1 MASDIG
7 NIGISSLS
15 SPVLDDKS
23 GRKTA
28 SVVSE
33 TSSVGAS
40 GTLNSTGVKDVAS
53 VKTEAD
59 LKKSS
64 TERPKLEDVKKQVQS
79 LQDLSHSKGW
89 SVNFAVDD
97 ESDKTIIKVVDADT
111 QKVIRQIPSEEM
123 LTISK
128 RIQAMQ
134 NGESSISDLSGLLF
148 DHQA

>member
-7 NIGISSLS
+7 NIGMNSLS
-15 SPVLDDKS
+15 SPVLDNKS

-28 SVVSE
+28 SVASE

-40 GTLNSTGVKDVAS
+40 DTLNSAGVKDVAS
-53 VKTEAD
+53 AKTLTD
-59 LKKSS
+59 STKSN
-64 TERPKLEDVKKQVQS
+64 TEQPKLEEVKKQVQS
-79 LQDLSHSKGW
+79 LQDMSQLKGW
-89 SVNFAVDD
+89 SVNFTVDD

-148 DHQA
+148 DHKA